1 MQNSMQLEKHGL
13 GNMSQWWRCLQWAK
27 KILGGV
33 MDAIILF
40 FYDDSM

>member
-27 KILGGV
+27 KILGGGDGCYYLV
-33 MDAIILF
+33 FL
-40 FYDDSM
+40 